1 MALKYPDVYQRI
13 RETNI
18 RFTAVSFLTQ
28 LVKEQWAL
36 LGSSTLESVAQ
47 RRVLK
52 RKAEN
57 NVESDSPIDVDE
69 STVRLESDTVDD
81 ANEQRGSG
89 MGTVGMLKEWDVW
102 RMVGLIR

>member
-1 MALKYPDVYQRI
+1 M
-13 RETNI
+13 
-18 RFTAVSFLTQ
+18 
-28 LVKEQWAL
+28 KEQWAL

-102 RMVGLIR
+102 RMMGLIR

>member
-1 MALKYPDVYQRI
+1 MQQRS
-13 RETNI
+13 RKSNI
-18 RFTAVSFLTQ
+18 SYTAVSFLTQ

-102 RMVGLIR
+102 RMMGLIR